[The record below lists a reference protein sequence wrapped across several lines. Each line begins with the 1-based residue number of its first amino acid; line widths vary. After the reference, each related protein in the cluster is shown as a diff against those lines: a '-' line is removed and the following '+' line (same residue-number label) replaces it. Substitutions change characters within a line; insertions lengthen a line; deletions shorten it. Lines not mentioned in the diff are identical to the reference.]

1 MSNDLSAIETAAE
14 TAEHLRIIT
23 NALEVSLTE
32 PMSKNWV
39 EFCEALI
46 ERSRWILEKPDEY
59 K

>member
-1 MSNDLSAIETAAE
+1 MSNDLSAIETTAE
-14 TAEHLRIIT
+14 AMEHLRIIT

-46 ERSRWILEKPDEY
+46 ERSRWILEEKNEQR
-59 K
+59 